1 MVKSGEEAPC
11 YGRAV
16 SSFAIILS
24 IILSNFLDDGK
35 GVLVFRINE
44 TVERYCRERSTE

>member
-16 SSFAIILS
+16 SSFA

-44 TVERYCRERSTE
+44 TVERHCRERSTE